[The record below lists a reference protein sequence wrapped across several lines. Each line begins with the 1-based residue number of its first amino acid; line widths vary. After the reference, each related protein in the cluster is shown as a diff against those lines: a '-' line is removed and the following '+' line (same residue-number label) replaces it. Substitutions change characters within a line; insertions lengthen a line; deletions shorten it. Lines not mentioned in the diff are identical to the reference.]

1 MGQMPKPDV
10 DLVTG
15 LSPSISISQ
24 KSTGHNPRS
33 TVGTITE
40 IYDFLRVVFAR
51 VGTGYCPTCDIP
63 IAAQTRDSILSRL
76 MALDSEK
83 SLWILAP
90 LIRGKKGEYRD
101 LFEDLRRQGFARA
114 RVNGNTIALSEPPAL
129 DRQMRHQIEVVI
141 DWVEPDERER
151 GRLIEA
157 LDLGLKLGEGTVIV
171 SLTDPSQEAAGEVKH
186 DELFSSQYACASVV
200 GAFNH
205 RRLSCSASIV
215 LKACVGHAMDSDNCI
230 HSCQSD

>member
-1 MGQMPKPDV
+1 
-10 DLVTG
+10 
-15 LSPSISISQ
+15 
-24 KSTGHNPRS
+24 
-33 TVGTITE
+33 
-40 IYDFLRVVFAR
+40 
-51 VGTGYCPTCDIP
+51 
-63 IAAQTRDSILSRL
+63 
-76 MALDSEK
+76 
-83 SLWILAP
+83 
-90 LIRGKKGEYRD
+90 
-101 LFEDLRRQGFARA
+101 
-114 RVNGNTIALSEPPAL
+114 
-129 DRQMRHQIEVVI
+129 MRHQIEVVI

-171 SLTDPSQEAAGEVKH
+171 RSPIQNKKRQARSNTTNCSHLNMHVH
-186 DELFSSQYACASVV
+186 LVV